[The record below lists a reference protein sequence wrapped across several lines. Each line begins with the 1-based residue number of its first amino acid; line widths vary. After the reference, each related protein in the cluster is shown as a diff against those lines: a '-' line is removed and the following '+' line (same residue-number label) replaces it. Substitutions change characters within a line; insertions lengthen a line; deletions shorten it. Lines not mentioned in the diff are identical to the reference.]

1 MVVTQGQ
8 AGAPQHPQKG
18 VLVPSGK
25 RRLYQYAHGFA
36 YLVQGFLSVS
46 DKMVELT

>member
-8 AGAPQHPQKG
+8 AGASQHPQKG
-18 VLVPSGK
+18 MLVPSGQ
-25 RRLYQYAHGFA
+25 RRLYQYAHGFT
-36 YLVQGFLSVS
+36 YIVQGLLSVS